1 MDPEPLQNV
10 YFYPFNMDAVFYLI
24 TLCVLLIVSALISGS
39 EVAFFSLKP
48 VDLVELEADEKGKYQ
63 KLNVLLAKPRD
74 LLATILIANNFV
86 NITIIILSEYFL
98 SSVFVLDQIDYRLS
112 WVIKVVIVTFVLLLF
127 GEILPKI
134 YANKN
139 ALGFSQLMSK
149 PMLFLRRIFG
159 FLSKFLMAT
168 SSIIDKKVDKKGLP
182 LSVDDLS
189 HVLELTKE
197 TDTTKEEQKMLE
209 GIAKFGN
216 TDAKQIMTSRQ
227 DIIAIEITDTFKEVI
242 DKILECGFSRIP
254 VFHENLDTIKGVIYI
269 KDLLPYLK
277 YQSDFKW
284 QIMIRDAFYIP
295 ESKKIDDLLKDFQ
308 SRKMHLSIVVD
319 EYGGTSGIVSLED
332 ILEEIVGDI
341 SDELDKDDMHY
352 SKLDKF
358 NYIFEGKTQL
368 IDFYRVLQI
377 DGNSFE
383 QHKGEADTLA
393 GFILEQAGKFL
404 SKGEQIEFE
413 NYTFTIESIDERRIN
428 RIKVTIADEPN
439 KDGIK

>member
-1 MDPEPLQNV
+1 M
-10 YFYPFNMDAVFYLI
+10 
-24 TLCVLLIVSALISGS
+24 ISGS

-48 VDLVELEADEKGKYQ
+48 VDLVQLEIDEKGKYQ
-63 KLNVLLAKPRD
+63 KLNILLAKPRD

-98 SSVFVLDQIDYRLS
+98 SSIFILDQIDYRIS
-112 WVIKVVIVTFVLLLF
+112 WALKVVIVTFVLLLF

-168 SSIIDKKVDKKGLP
+168 SSIIDKKSDKKGLP

-197 TDTTKEEQKMLE
+197 NDTTSEEQKMLE

-227 DIIAIEITDTFKEVI
+227 DIFAIEITDTFKDVI
-242 DKILECGFSRIP
+242 KKILECGFSRIP
-254 VFHENLDTIKGVIYI
+254 VFNENLDNLKGVIYI

-284 QIMIRDAFYIP
+284 QIMIREAFYIP

-341 SDELDKDDMHY
+341 SDELDRDDMHY
-352 SKLDKF
+352 SKLDNW
-358 NYIFEGKTQL
+358 NYTFEGKTQL

-377 DGNSFE
+377 DGAAME
-383 QHKGEADTLA
+383 QYKGEADTLA

-404 SKGEQIEFE
+404 SKGEKIEFE
-413 NYTFTIESIDERRIN
+413 NFTFTIESIDDRRIN
-428 RIKVTIADEPN
+428 RIKVTIANEEN
-439 KDGIK
+439 TENE

>member
-1 MDPEPLQNV
+1 LDPEPLQNE
-10 YFYPFNMDAVFYLI
+10 YFHSINMDAILYLI
-24 TLCVLLIVSALISGS
+24 ALCILLGLSALISGS

-48 VDLVELEADEKGKYQ
+48 ADLVRLEMDEKRKYQ
-63 KLNVLLAKPRD
+63 KLNILLAKPRD

-98 SSVFVLDQIDYRLS
+98 SSILIMDNIDYRLG
-112 WVIKVVIVTFVLLLF
+112 WVLKVVIVTFVLLLF

-149 PMLFLRRIFG
+149 PMLFLKKVFG

-168 SSIIDKKVDKKGLP
+168 SSIIDKKSDKKGLP

-189 HVLELTKE
+189 QVLELTKE

-227 DIIAIEITDTFKEVI
+227 DVIAIEISHTFSEVI
-242 DKILECGFSRIP
+242 EKILDCGFSRIP
-254 VFHENLDTIKGVIYI
+254 VFHEDLDNLKGVIYI

-352 SKLDKF
+352 SKLDKS

-368 IDFYRVLQI
+368 IDFYRVLQM
-377 DGNSFE
+377 DGSSFE
-383 QHKGEADTLA
+383 QAKGEADTLA
-393 GFILEQAGKFL
+393 GFALELAGKFL
-404 SKGEQIEFE
+404 SKGETIEFE
-413 NYTFTIESIDERRIN
+413 NFTFTIESIEDRRIN
-428 RIKVTIADEPN
+428 RIKVTIADESN
-439 KDGIK
+439 EDNNQ